1 MKKIII
7 TIVVV
12 LVVGCSCY
20 FLNTKYNGDKS
31 PNKLE
36 KNNASDNCDDLFC
49 KYYSYADSILKDMSL
64 EEKVGQLFLVR
75 YDNNLASSW
84 VRNYNPGGFILFAR
98 DFKDHTKESISDEIK
113 SLQDTSKVPLV
124 IGVDEEGGF
133 VTRVSRYKN
142 FRDNAF
148 SSPRSIYEEG
158 GYELLEKEEREK
170 AQLLLSL
177 GINLNL
183 APVVDVSTDENDFIH
198 NRAFGGNSEETAVF
212 AKKMV
217 SYANSEGISS
227 CLKHFPGYGNN
238 VDTHNGI
245 AIDDRSYD
253 SFTSNDYLPFK
264 SGIEEKVPAI
274 LVSHNIINSM
284 DSSHPASLS
293 EKVISELR
301 EKLNFSGIIITDD
314 LSMGAVQ
321 EYVSFNTAAVLAV
334 KAGNDML
341 ITSDFKE
348 MYNSVLE
355 AVENGD
361 ISEKRVDNSVRRI
374 IAWKKLYNM

>member
-7 TIVVV
+7 TIAVV
-12 LVVGCSCY
+12 LLVGFSGY
-20 FLNTKYNGDKS
+20 FLITKYGGDKS
-31 PNKLE
+31 LNKLE
-36 KNNASDNCDDLFC
+36 KNNDSDDCNDLFC
-49 KYYSYADSILKDMSL
+49 KYYSYADNILKDMSL

-84 VRNYNPGGFILFAR
+84 VKNYNPGGFILFAR

-113 SLQDTSKVPLV
+113 SLQDVSKVPLV

-142 FRDNAF
+142 FRDSAF

-212 AKKMV
+212 SKNMV

-253 SFTSNDYLPFK
+253 SFVSNDYLPFK
-264 SGIEEKVPAI
+264 SGIEEKVPAV

-314 LSMGAVQ
+314 LSMGAVS
-321 EYVSFNTAAVLAV
+321 EYVSFNTAAVLAF

-341 ITSDFKE
+341 ITSDFKD

-355 AVENGD
+355 AVKNGD

-374 IAWKKLYNM
+374 IAWKKFYNM